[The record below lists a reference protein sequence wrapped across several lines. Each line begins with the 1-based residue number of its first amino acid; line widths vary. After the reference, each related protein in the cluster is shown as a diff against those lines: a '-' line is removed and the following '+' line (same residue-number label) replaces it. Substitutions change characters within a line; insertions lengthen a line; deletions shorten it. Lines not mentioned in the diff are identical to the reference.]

1 MSWKYK
7 HILVAL
13 LLIFFSIFPEFP
25 CIRVSCHFRRFSQ
38 DFSSNTFAHSIW
50 SDKGIDT
57 LNNDLLLETN
67 EKCKDCCIHQLGRP
81 LAKFLEKWEVTSA
94 TFSISTVLHPD
105 SGIVINK
112 LFKIFIETKKSN
124 FYVKNEG
131 LGLLK
136 CHKSRSFRGALPPWT
151 PQQRR
156 CSCTPP
162 GTCGPLD
169 PWLFLLLLEQSH
181 LWKICLK

>member
-1 MSWKYK
+1 MQSPKNAK
-7 HILVAL
+7 
-13 LLIFFSIFPEFP
+13 F
-25 CIRVSCHFRRFSQ
+25 VS
-38 DFSSNTFAHSIW
+38 
-50 SDKGIDT
+50 
-57 LNNDLLLETN
+57 NNDLLLETN
-67 EKCKDCCIHQLGRP
+67 VKCKDCSVHQLGRP

-136 CHKSRSFRGALPPWT
+136 CHKSRSFRETLPPWT

-156 CSCTPP
+156 CPCTPP
-162 GTCGPLD
+162 GTYDPLE
-169 PWLFLLLLEQSH
+169 PWLIYGVNSLRFYPSGILVHPDSPMNMH
-181 LWKICLK
+181 HFSWKEGVKYVTFVSE